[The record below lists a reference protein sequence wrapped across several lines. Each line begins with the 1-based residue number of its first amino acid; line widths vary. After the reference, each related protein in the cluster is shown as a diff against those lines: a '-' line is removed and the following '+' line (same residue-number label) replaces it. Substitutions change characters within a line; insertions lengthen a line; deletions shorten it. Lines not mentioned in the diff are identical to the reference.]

1 LRFGKFN
8 ENIILNNNMSRSD
21 QSNTSDIDKKK
32 KETKPDKINFENTYN
47 YGVYLF
53 RQFITLTI
61 IIGVGTGIVYSNKAF
76 LSGVVPV
83 NTKYFPYTNIIPD
96 TDNTSTP
103 LQTSINNVKLG
114 GDKNYSTKLE
124 FFNEDNDKIL
134 ESGLFGYL
142 RNIKYKNVY
151 LLYFSSVLQDV
162 LATNL
167 QLNKTIYK
175 LFGSIFTESINIF
188 IAPFLLVFWC
198 MLMFFINFANIIL
211 RLLTNLK
218 LLFSSPKN
226 PNSKKSFFSN
236 PLGYFMNIFS
246 SDESKSTDDEN
257 IKEWEAGNIWSGV
270 NIFTT
275 MIYVILIILFTIF
288 VGTVFVYPFISIFV
302 IIYCFALPLFMV
314 AKDVKSYNKPT
325 QYSFKNA
332 IADVL
337 KYKSQLIMLILSY
350 YIISGAHTYFG
361 NTVTAISFVIFLIM
375 FFFTPLFESYKLNY
389 KDNLTPGIIPE
400 AQATVTPIVEAV
412 PIGNATEIG
421 IDTQKSVE
429 PADLPVSTPENNI
442 DIDKKIIGGKK
453 RRS

>member
-1 LRFGKFN
+1 
-8 ENIILNNNMSRSD
+8 MSTSN
-21 QSNTSDIDKKK
+21 QSNTSEIDKKK
-32 KETKPDKINFENTYN
+32 QETKPDQINFKNTYN

-53 RQFITLTI
+53 RQLITLAI

-76 LSGVVPV
+76 LSSVVPV

-96 TDNTSTP
+96 TDNSNTP

-124 FFNEDNDKIL
+124 FSKEENDKIL

-142 RNIKYKNVY
+142 RNMKYKNAF
-151 LLYFSSVLQDV
+151 LLYFCSVLQDI

-167 QLNKTIYK
+167 QLNKTFYK
-175 LFGSIFTESINIF
+175 LFGSIFTESMNIF
-188 IAPFLLVFWC
+188 IAPVIFVFWC
-198 MLMFFINFANIIL
+198 ILMFFINFANIIL
-211 RLLTNLK
+211 RLFTNLK
-218 LLFSSPKN
+218 WLFSTRESSTKA
-226 PNSKKSFFSN
+226 SLFSN
-236 PLGYFMNIFS
+236 PIGYFTSMFSS
-246 SDESKSTDDEN
+246 SDEIYNDDDGPKN
-257 IKEWEAGNIWSGV
+257 WKPGNIWSGM
-270 NIFTT
+270 NILTT
-275 MIYVILIILFTIF
+275 IIYIILIILFTIF
-288 VGTVFVYPFISIFV
+288 AGFVFVYPFISV
-302 IIYCFALPLFMV
+302 ATIIYCFSLPLFMK
-314 AKDVKSYNKPT
+314 ANDVKTYNKPT

-400 AQATVTPIVEAV
+400 AQAVPINTPVVDAV
-412 PIGNATEIG
+412 PIPIEGAPEFTV
-421 IDTQKSVE
+421 DTQNTIEAAHLSV
-429 PADLPVSTPENNI
+429 SSPENEF
-442 DIDKKIIGGKK
+442 DKKISGGKK